1 MASVAEPLFSII
13 TPVYDPPPRFLRAA
27 IRSAQGQTFGA
38 WELILVDD
46 HSSNPE
52 ILQILEASAQSDPRI
67 RVIKRSENGG
77 ISAASNDAV
86 AAAKGE
92 FIALLDHDDE
102 LRPSALEAMAQA
114 SEHEPEAD
122 YLYSDE
128 DRVTEGG
135 VHFGLFEKPDWSPER
150 LRHQNYACHLS
161 VLRTSLVR
169 AVGGF
174 DSRYDGAQD
183 HDLILKLA
191 ERARRV
197 VHVPRCLYSWRI
209 LPGSTAHDMTEKPYA
224 WSNGVR
230 AVQAHLDR
238 LGIAANVDFGV
249 SDGTYSIV
257 RSIPDEMLVSI
268 VLPTR
273 GSTGMVWGESRCY
286 VVEAV
291 GSALAKAGHARVQVV
306 VVYDGDTRPSVLAQ
320 LAEVV
325 PVGDLVLVRYDDE
338 FNFSR
343 KCNLGV
349 LASDGEVVVLL
360 NDDTQARSKGWLVQL
375 VAPLL
380 ESDVGMTGARLL
392 FEDGTLQHGGHIHA
406 HGAYRHAFIGASD
419 GDLGHGA
426 SLVVDRECSGVTSA
440 CAALRRETFLE
451 VGGLCEKLPG
461 NYNDVD
467 LSNKVARAGYR
478 MLWMADVVLYHF
490 ESRSRDPHVSRE
502 EIDFVRARWGFPY
515 QGRDRFLPV
524 WR

>member
-1 MASVAEPLFSII
+1 MADPQFSVV
-13 TPVYDPPPRFLRAA
+13 TPVYNPPPRFLRAA
-27 IRSAQGQTFGA
+27 IRSVQAQTFGA

-46 HSSNPE
+46 HSSDPE
-52 ILQILEASAQSDPRI
+52 VLPILDASARADPRI

-86 AAAKGE
+86 AAATGE

-102 LRPSALEAMAQA
+102 LRPSALEVMAQA
-114 SEHEPEAD
+114 IKQEPEAD
-122 YLYSDE
+122 CLYSDH
-128 DRVTEGG
+128 DCVTEGG

-150 LRHQNYACHLS
+150 LRHLNYASHLS
-161 VLRTSLVR
+161 VLRADLVR
-169 AVGGF
+169 AAGGF

-183 HDLILKLA
+183 HDLILKVA
-191 ERARRV
+191 ERARQV
-197 VHVPRCLYSWRI
+197 VHVPKCLYSWRI
-209 LPGSTAHDMTEKPYA
+209 LPGSTAHDITEKPYA
-224 WSNGVR
+224 WSNGVG

-238 LGIAANVDFGV
+238 VGIDAKVDLGIA
-249 SDGTYSIV
+249 DGTYSIV
-257 RSIPDEMLVSI
+257 RSIPQGMRVSLVI
-268 VLPTR
+268 PTR
-273 GSTGMVWGESRCY
+273 GSTGMVWGENRCF

-291 GSALAKAGHARVQVV
+291 RSALGKGGHLGVQIV
-306 VVYDGDTRPSVLAQ
+306 VVYDADTRQSVLAE
-320 LAEVV
+320 LTEVV
-325 PVGDLVLVRYDDE
+325 PDGNLLLVPYDDE

-349 LASDGEVVVLL
+349 LASDGEAVVLL
-360 NDDTQARSKGWLVQL
+360 NDDMQARSEGWLVQL

-380 ESDVGMTGARLL
+380 EPDVGMTGARLL
-392 FEDGTLQHGGHIHA
+392 FEDGTLQHGGHVHV
-406 HGAYRHAFIGASD
+406 HGAYRHAMVGARD
-419 GDLGHGA
+419 GDPGPGA
-426 SLVVDRECSGVTSA
+426 CLAIDRECSGVTSA

-451 VGGLCEKLPG
+451 VGGLCERLPG

-490 ESRSRDPHVSRE
+490 ESKSRDPHVSRE

-515 QGRDRFLPV
+515 QRRDPFLPV

>member
-1 MASVAEPLFSII
+1 MAEPLFSII
-13 TPVYDPPPRFLRAA
+13 TPVYNPPPRFLRAA
-27 IRSAQGQTFGA
+27 IRSVRAQTFDA

-46 HSSNPE
+46 QSSDPE
-52 ILQILEASAQSDPRI
+52 VVPIIEEATLSDPRI
-67 RVIKRSENGG
+67 KVIKRVENGG

-102 LRPSALEAMAQA
+102 LRPLALEAMAQA
-114 SEHEPEAD
+114 IKHEPEAD
-122 YLYSDE
+122 CLYSDE

-183 HDLILKLA
+183 HDLILKVA
-191 ERARRV
+191 ERARQV
-197 VHVPRCLYSWRI
+197 VHVPWCLYSWRI
-209 LPGSTAHDMTEKPYA
+209 LPGSTAHDITEKPDA
-224 WSNGVR
+224 WANGVS
-230 AVQAHLDR
+230 AVQAHMDR
-238 LGIAANVDFGV
+238 VGITAMVSLGR

-257 RSIPDEMLVSI
+257 RSIPDELRLSLV
-268 VLPTR
+268 VPTR
-273 GSTGMVWGESRCY
+273 GSTGMVWGEDRCF
-286 VVEAV
+286 VVEAIR
-291 GSALAKAGHARVQVV
+291 SALAKAGHARVQVV
-306 VVYDGDTRPSVLAQ
+306 VVYDVDTRQSVLTQ

-325 PVGDLVLVRYDDE
+325 PAGDLVLVPYDDE

-349 LASDGEVVVLL
+349 LASDCEVVVLL
-360 NDDTQARSKGWLVQL
+360 NDDTQAHSESWLVQL
-375 VAPLL
+375 AAPLM
-380 ESDVGMTGARLL
+380 EPDVGMTGARLL

-406 HGAYRHAFIGASD
+406 HGAYRHAFVGARD
-419 GDLGHGA
+419 GELGPGA
-426 SLVVDRECSGVTSA
+426 CLVIDRECSGVTSA

-467 LSNKVARAGYR
+467 LSNKIAHAGYR
-478 MLWMADVVLYHF
+478 MLWMADVALYHF

-515 QGRDRFLPV
+515 QRCDPFLPV

>member
-1 MASVAEPLFSII
+1 MAAPLFSII
-13 TPVYDPPPRFLRAA
+13 TPVYNPPPRFLRAA
-27 IRSAQGQTFGA
+27 IRSVQAQAFGA

-46 HSSNPE
+46 HSSDPE
-52 ILQILEASAQSDPRI
+52 ILPILEASARSDPRI
-67 RVIKRSENGG
+67 KLIERTDNGG

-86 AAAKGE
+86 AAASGE

-102 LRPSALEAMAQA
+102 LRSSALEVMAQVI
-114 SEHEPEAD
+114 EHEPEAD

-135 VHFGLFEKPDWSPER
+135 VHFGVFAKPDWSPER
-150 LRHQNYACHLS
+150 LRHQNYATHLS
-161 VLRTSLVR
+161 VLRTSVVR

-183 HDLILKLA
+183 HDLILKVA
-191 ERARRV
+191 ERARQV
-197 VHVPRCLYSWRI
+197 VHVPRCLYSWRT
-209 LPGSTAHDMTEKPYA
+209 LAGSTAHSITEKPYA
-224 WSNGVR
+224 WTNGAR
-230 AVQAHLDR
+230 AVQAHMDR
-238 LGIAANVDFGV
+238 LGVAAKVDLGI
-249 SDGTYSIV
+249 SDGTYSV
-257 RSIPDEMLVSI
+257 MRSIPEDMRISI
-268 VLPTR
+268 VIPTR
-273 GSTGMVWGESRCY
+273 GATGMVWGENRCF
-286 VVEAV
+286 VLETVR
-291 GSALAKAGHARVQVV
+291 SALVKAGHLSVQIV
-306 VVYDGDTRPSVLAQ
+306 VVYDVDTRRSVLAE
-320 LAEVV
+320 LAEIV
-325 PVGDLVLVRYDDE
+325 PEENLVLVSYDDE

-349 LASDGEVVVLL
+349 LASDGEAVVLL
-360 NDDTQARSKGWLVQL
+360 NDDMQVRSEGWLVQL

-392 FEDGTLQHGGHIHA
+392 FEDGTLQHGGHVHV
-406 HGAYRHAFIGASD
+406 HGAYRHAFVGAAD
-419 GDLGHGA
+419 GDLGPHA
-426 SLVVDRECSGVTSA
+426 CLVIDRECSGVTSA

-490 ESRSRDPHVSRE
+490 ESKSRDPHVSRE

-515 QGRDRFLPV
+515 QRHDPFLPV
-524 WR
+524 WH

>member
-1 MASVAEPLFSII
+1 VAAPLFSVI
-13 TPVYDPPPRFLRAA
+13 TPVYNPPQRFLCAA
-27 IRSAQGQTFGA
+27 IRSVKAQTFDD

-46 HSSNPE
+46 GSTDPE
-52 ILQILEASAQSDPRI
+52 VLPILEDAVQSDSRI
-67 RVIKRSENGG
+67 KLIRRSENGG
-77 ISAASNDAV
+77 IAAASNDAV
-86 AAAKGE
+86 AAATGE
-92 FIALLDHDDE
+92 FVALLDHDDL
-102 LRPSALEAMAQA
+102 LRAGALAAMADA
-114 SEHEPEAD
+114 IMHEPEAD

-183 HDLILKLA
+183 HDLILKVT
-191 ERARRV
+191 ERARQV
-197 VHVPRCLYSWRI
+197 AHVPECLYSWRI
-209 LPGSTAHDMTEKPYA
+209 LPGSTAYEIGEKPEA
-224 WSNGVR
+224 WANGVR
-230 AVQAHLDR
+230 AVQAHMDR
-238 LGIAANVDFGV
+238 MGVAATVDLGV
-249 SDGTYSIV
+249 SDGTYSIT
-257 RSIPDEMLVSI
+257 RSIPDDMRISI
-268 VLPTR
+268 VVPTR
-273 GSTGMVWGESRCY
+273 GSVGMVWGENRCF
-286 VVEAV
+286 VVDAV
-291 GSALAKAGHARVQVV
+291 RSALEKAGHGSVQVV
-306 VVYDGDTRPSVLAQ
+306 VVHDLDTRPGVLAE
-320 LAEVV
+320 LTEIV
-325 PVGDLVLVRYDDE
+325 PAGDLLLLPYEEE

-360 NDDTQARSKGWLVQL
+360 NDDTQARSDGWLVQL

-380 ESDVGMTGARLL
+380 EPDVGMTGARLL

-406 HGAYRHAFIGASD
+406 HGAYRHAFVGASD
-419 GDLGHGA
+419 SDPGHA
-426 SLVVDRECSGVTSA
+426 ACLLINRECSGVTSA

-451 VGGLCEKLPG
+451 VGGLCEKLPS

-478 MLWMADVVLYHF
+478 MLWMADAVLYHF
-490 ESRSRDPHVSRE
+490 ESKTRDPRVSRE

-515 QGRDRFLPV
+515 QRSDPFLPV
-524 WR
+524 WQ